1 MEGESYAASR
11 RRART
16 VAMQVLYEVDSVGH
30 PWEVVSNRRL
40 KDEGLPTE
48 IASFARGLVEGA
60 LRNSAEID
68 GIISRLAPSWPMHQL
83 PVVDRSLLR
92 LAVFEMIVERLSP
105 PKVVINE
112 TVELAKLFGGD
123 NSAQVHQRGAGFRIE
138 RIELIVYEYTSVHR
152 RFPIW
157 QQFLREYRR

>member
-1 MEGESYAASR
+1 MSKSFNSEIALERSPVDMEGESYAASR

-16 VAMQVLYEVDSVGH
+16 VALQVLYEVDSVGH

-40 KDEGLPTE
+40 KDEELSTE
-48 IASFARGLVEGA
+48 LASFARGLVEGA

-92 LAVFEMIVERLSP
+92 LAVYEMVVERLSP
-105 PKVVINE
+105 PK
-112 TVELAKLFGGD
+112 GGD
-123 NSAQVHQRGAGFRIE
+123 KRDGGAGKALWRRQFAQVHQRGAGFRIE
-138 RIELIVYEYTSVHR
+138 
-152 RFPIW
+152 
-157 QQFLREYRR
+157 

>member
-1 MEGESYAASR
+1 M
-11 RRART
+11 
-16 VAMQVLYEVDSVGH
+16 
-30 PWEVVSNRRL
+30 
-40 KDEGLPTE
+40 
-48 IASFARGLVEGA
+48 
-60 LRNSAEID
+60 RNSAEID

-123 NSAQVHQRGAGFRIE
+123 NSPKFINGVLG
-138 RIELIVYEYTSVHR
+138 SV
-152 RFPIW
+152 
-157 QQFLREYRR
+157 LKESNL

>member
-1 MEGESYAASR
+1 MSKSFNSEIALERSPVDMEGESYAASR

-16 VAMQVLYEVDSVGH
+16 VALQVLYEVDSVGH
-30 PWEVVSNRRL
+30 HWEVVSNRRL
-40 KDEGLPTE
+40 KDEELSTE
-48 IASFARGLVEGA
+48 LASFARGLVEGA

-92 LAVFEMIVERLSP
+92 LAVYEMVVERLSP

-112 TVELAKLFGGD
+112 TVELAKLFGAD
-123 NSAQVHQRGAGFRIE
+123 NSPKFINGVLG
-138 RIELIVYEYTSVHR
+138 SV
-152 RFPIW
+152 
-157 QQFLREYRR
+157 LNESSL

>member
-16 VAMQVLYEVDSVGH
+16 VALQVLYEVDSVGH
-30 PWEVVSNRRL
+30 HWEVVSNRRL
-40 KDEGLPTE
+40 KDEELTTE
-48 IASFARGLVEGA
+48 LASFARSLVEGA

-92 LAVFEMIVERLSP
+92 LAVYEMVVEGLSP

-123 NSAQVHQRGAGFRIE
+123 NSPKFINGVLG
-138 RIELIVYEYTSVHR
+138 SV
-152 RFPIW
+152 
-157 QQFLREYRR
+157 LEEANL

>member
-1 MEGESYAASR
+1 MSKSFNSEIALEQSPVDMEGESYAASR

-16 VAMQVLYEVDSVGH
+16 VALQVLYEVDSVGH

-40 KDEGLPTE
+40 KDEELTTE
-48 IASFARGLVEGA
+48 LASFARGLVEGV

-68 GIISRLAPSWPMHQL
+68 GIISRMAPSWPMHQL

-92 LAVFEMIVERLSP
+92 LAVYEMVVEGLSP

-123 NSAQVHQRGAGFRIE
+123 NSPKFINGVLG
-138 RIELIVYEYTSVHR
+138 SV
-152 RFPIW
+152 
-157 QQFLREYRR
+157 LEEANL